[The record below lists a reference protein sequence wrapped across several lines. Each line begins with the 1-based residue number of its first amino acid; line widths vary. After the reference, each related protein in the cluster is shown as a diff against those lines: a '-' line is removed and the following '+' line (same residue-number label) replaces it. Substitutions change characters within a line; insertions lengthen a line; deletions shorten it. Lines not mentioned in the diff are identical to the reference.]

1 MSKAQ
6 FFWSM
11 DANEDAGLPAGNPLR
26 DAQGNVLMM
35 TTFAP
40 AAFALVLYARATNT
54 LHLMV
59 IDEDR
64 VKLFDAASPQQA
76 LCQWHFPRSS
86 ARDSNI
92 ELALS
97 PEGELAVLAGTAIE
111 QLSLMR
117 SDQRQR
123 LDTLA

>member
-1 MSKAQ
+1 
-6 FFWSM
+6 
-11 DANEDAGLPAGNPLR
+11 
-26 DAQGNVLMM
+26 
-35 TTFAP
+35 
-40 AAFALVLYARATNT
+40 
-54 LHLMV
+54 MV

-86 ARDSNI
+86 ARDSNL